1 MFSKG
6 GVLYIYAIHILLIM
20 FYTYSVKALLMIIF
34 FFKMQDG

>member
-20 FYTYSVKALLMIIF
+20 FYTYSREGINDYLSL
-34 FFKMQDG
+34 